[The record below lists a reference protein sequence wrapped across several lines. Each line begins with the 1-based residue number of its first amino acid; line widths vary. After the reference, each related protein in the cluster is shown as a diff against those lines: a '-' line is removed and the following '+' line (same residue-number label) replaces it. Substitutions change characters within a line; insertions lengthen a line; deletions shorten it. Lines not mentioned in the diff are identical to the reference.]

1 MGYFSAGLFMSFQYV
16 EHLLGASDEAVEGH
30 RQFSIEDDVF
40 LHRDPCRSG
49 RLQYQREI
57 TEQVR
62 NTAVNTDG
70 RTTREFRGGIREL
83 RNSGGNFVALPR
95 DSCRPARPYLRPI
108 LVRLNVLS
116 TLLGGTD
123 ITRWWRTSPRDLDF
137 SKNFAAA
144 ALELVRDPSECART
158 HQDFSFLP
166 EAAPSHGLSRS
177 GSSGGRTIAKARPQR
192 SQMARICGHDC
203 ISGR

>member
-1 MGYFSAGLFMSFQYV
+1 MRFQYV
-16 EHLLGASDEAVEGH
+16 EHLLGASDGAVEGH

-40 LHRDPCRSG
+40 LHRDPCRLG

-95 DSCRPARPYLRPI
+95 DSCRSARPYLRPI

-123 ITRWWRTSPRDLDF
+123 ITRWWRTSRGTTGHAPVASRPDVGRSPRLQQ
-137 SKNFAAA
+137 
-144 ALELVRDPSECART
+144 ELR
-158 HQDFSFLP
+158 
-166 EAAPSHGLSRS
+166 RS
-177 GSSGGRTIAKARPQR
+177 GARARPR
-192 SQMARICGHDC
+192 SLGVRADA
-203 ISGR
+203 SGFLLPA

>member
-70 RTTREFRGGIREL
+70 RTTREFRGGIWEL

-123 ITRWWRTSPRDLDF
+123 ITRWWRPPRGTTGHAPVASRPDVGRSPRLQQ
-137 SKNFAAA
+137 
-144 ALELVRDPSECART
+144 ELR
-158 HQDFSFLP
+158 
-166 EAAPSHGLSRS
+166 RS
-177 GSSGGRTIAKARPQR
+177 GARARPR
-192 SQMARICGHDC
+192 SLGVRADA
-203 ISGR
+203 SGFLLPA